1 MVASKEEEGK
11 RESSGSASDEQHPET
26 CLVRAGIWSL
36 IELYQMMENIFRD
49 LPKPLKQGSFLPQ
62 RTVNHDLPPPILPV
76 LVLLYPPRSA
86 AAVSLWKLLCG
97 HVGTQRKE
105 IGFRC
110 LVA

>member
-49 LPKPLKQGSFLPQ
+49 LPKPLKRGSFLPQ
-62 RTVNHDLPPPILPV
+62 RTVNHDLPPPNPPGPGP
-76 LVLLYPPRSA
+76 LVSPQVGCCC
-86 AAVSLWKLLCG
+86 VSLEAVVWTRGNAEEGDRL
-97 HVGTQRKE
+97 
-105 IGFRC
+105 
-110 LVA
+110 